1 MSQELSHTD
10 RRLFPR
16 WLRATFLGWLLGFLL
31 ILAGSVIG
39 DLVELGGGQFIVGIG
54 MGAGVGYTQG
64 RTLGQL
70 GVAGKQWMWASAVG
84 LGIPFIISDIIY
96 AFWRA
101 FSFSLAVLLANVV
114 LAGLLVGLLQY
125 RLLSS
130 KSDKAIWW
138 IPTCIAGWTLVAAGI
153 GVVIG
158 ASAAIPGRWLEA
170 LVNITI
176 ILSGGVVLGAVTGGS
191 LVWILGR

>member
-70 GVAGKQWMWASAVG
+70 GV
-84 LGIPFIISDIIY
+84 
-96 AFWRA
+96 
-101 FSFSLAVLLANVV
+101 
-114 LAGLLVGLLQY
+114 LVGLLQY

-191 LVWILGR
+191 LVWILRR